1 MAKGGLNAMCDI
13 MEKIAKEE
21 RMEGIAEGKL
31 ETLFELV
38 KDGIL
43 TVSDA
48 AQRANMSETVFTENM
63 KKVK

>member
-1 MAKGGLNAMCDI
+1 
-13 MEKIAKEE
+13 
-21 RMEGIAEGKL
+21 MEGIAEGKL